1 MGKPGMGKP
10 GMGKPGMGTRK
21 NGRNGMRNRGAEKV
35 YRGNNTGQ
43 SFPDGVAVKLIN
55 PATYMGVRTPDQIT
69 STKQTRSGR
78 ICGDFMARVGDGEF
92 SFYRSCG
99 KTDEEVRMAAS
110 EVKEK
115 FGGSDGIKGIVDD
128 LRKDEITL
136 RSELSRKQLDLETAK
151 EELADEQNP
160 DAQQAFAQFVAR
172 RQREVNEL
180 QKDVSETAA
189 EIQKY
194 TALNKAL
201 KEQRVL

>member
-1 MGKPGMGKP
+1 
-10 GMGKPGMGTRK
+10 
-21 NGRNGMRNRGAEKV
+21 V

-69 STKQTRSGR
+69 TTKQARTGR

-92 SFYRSCG
+92 AFYRACG
-99 KTDEEVRMAAS
+99 KTEEEVRMAAT

-115 FGGSDGIKGIVDD
+115 FGGSDGVKGIVDD

-151 EELADEQNP
+151 EELAEEQNP
-160 DAQQAFAQFVAR
+160 EATQAFRQFVAK
-172 RQREVNEL
+172 RQRQVDEL
-180 QKDVSETAA
+180 QRDVSETAA
-189 EIQKY
+189 DIQKY
-194 TALNKAL
+194 AALNKAM
-201 KEQRVL
+201 KAAPAP